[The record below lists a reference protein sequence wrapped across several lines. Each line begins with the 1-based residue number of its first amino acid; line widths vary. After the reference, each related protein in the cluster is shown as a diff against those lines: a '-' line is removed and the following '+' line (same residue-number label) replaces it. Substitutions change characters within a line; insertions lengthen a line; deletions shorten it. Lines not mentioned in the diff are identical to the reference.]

1 MNIYTVGQ
9 VNAYIK
15 NMFSQDYFLH
25 SVIVS
30 GEVSNL
36 KYHSSGHIYFTMKD
50 ESGILSAV
58 MFRSNAQKMTIK
70 LQNGDKI
77 EAAGSVGTYEKSGS
91 YQLYVTSVQKAGAG
105 KQHMELEKLKEKLSE
120 MGVFDPMYKKSVP
133 KYCFRV
139 GVVTS
144 QTGSVIH
151 DIRQVAARRNPG
163 VEVVLCPASVQGEGA
178 AASIIS
184 GIHTL
189 EKDGVD
195 VIIIGRGGGSDE
207 DLSAFNDE
215 TLAMTIFDCPVPIVS
230 AVGHGD
236 DESITDMVADVHA
249 PTPSAAAELTV
260 FLYEDFVRDV
270 NMCSITMEKMM
281 RDRIDKV
288 RERLEQS
295 TKRMNALSP
304 QARIAYKRLSYEKRL
319 DRMETLMR
327 TRLQKANNSLLVYIE
342 KYKALSPLEKIGHG
356 FAAVTDKDG
365 NRVTDIGSVQAGD
378 ELKLTMREGTIEAT
392 ANRVEK
398 RQGYDA

>member
-58 MFRSNAQKMTIK
+58 MFRKNAERLSWK
-70 LQNGDKI
+70 LENGDRI
-77 EAAGSVGTYEKSGS
+77 EASGSVGTYEKSGS
-91 YQLYVTSVQKAGAG
+91 YQLYVTGIQKAGAG
-105 KQHMELEKLKEKLSE
+105 AMHEELERLKKKLSE
-120 MGVFDPMYKKSVP
+120 MGMFDKTYKRP
-133 KYCFRV
+133 IPRFCFRI

-144 QTGSVIH
+144 STGSVIH
-151 DIRQVAARRNPG
+151 DIRQVAYRRNPG
-163 VEVVLCPASVQGEGA
+163 ADIILSPAKVQGEGA
-178 AASIIS
+178 AASIIA
-184 GIHTL
+184 GMNAL
-189 EKDGVD
+189 VEEGVD

-215 TLAMTIFDCPVPIVS
+215 ALANAIFECPVPVVS

-260 FLYEDFVRDV
+260 FVFDDLVRDV
-270 NMCSITMEKMM
+270 NMRMM
-281 RDRIDKV
+281 NLEGLMKNHIDRARILL
-288 RERLEQS
+288 RERSLAMK
-295 TKRMNALSP
+295 TKSPEARVAMQRM
-304 QARIAYKRLSYEKRL
+304 SYENRIEKLESLMARKL
-319 DRMETLMR
+319 DGAKHQMLIY
-327 TRLQKANNSLLVYIE
+327 LE
-342 KYKALSPLEKIGHG
+342 KYKALSPVEKIGHG
-356 FAAVTDKDG
+356 FAAVTDDAG
-365 NRVTDIGSVQAGD
+365 NRITDVTKVKPGD
-378 ELKLTMREGTIEAT
+378 MLRLVMREGLIEAT
-392 ANRVEK
+392 ASRIEK
-398 RQGYDA
+398 RQQYDA